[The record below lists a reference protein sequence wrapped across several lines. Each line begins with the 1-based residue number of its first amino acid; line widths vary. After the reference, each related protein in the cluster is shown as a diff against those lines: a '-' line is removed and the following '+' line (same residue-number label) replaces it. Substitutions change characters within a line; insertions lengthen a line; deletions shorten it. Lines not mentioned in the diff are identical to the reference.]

1 MTWLE
6 FKCRVKEVTSRLS
19 SEEIPITFIH
29 GDREISPDDITAC
42 CEVTG
47 DELALI
53 IVLKEGGA
61 GCK

>member
-6 FKCRVKEVTSRLS
+6 FRLKVKETTLRLS
-19 SEEIPITFIH
+19 SEAIPITFIH
-29 GDREISPDDITAC
+29 GDMEISPDDITVC

-47 DELALI
+47 EELALI

-61 GCK
+61 K

>member
-6 FKCRVKEVTSRLS
+6 FKRKVEETTSRLS
-19 SEEIPITFIH
+19 SEAVPITFFH
-29 GDREISPDDITAC
+29 GDMEVSPDDITVC

-53 IVLKEGGA
+53 IVLKEGGDR
-61 GCK
+61 